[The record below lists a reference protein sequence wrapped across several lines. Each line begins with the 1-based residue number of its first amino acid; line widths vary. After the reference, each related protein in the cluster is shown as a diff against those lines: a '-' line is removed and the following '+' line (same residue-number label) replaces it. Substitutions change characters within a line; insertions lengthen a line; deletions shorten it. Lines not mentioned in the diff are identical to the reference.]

1 MRKIVCIILLLP
13 LGLTPGMA
21 ATNAQAADRI
31 SAPVSGLRNDAGVV
45 RCGLYAGAEAFPKS
59 GQESQGVIASIKGQ
73 QATCI
78 FHGLKPGTYAIAA
91 FHAENNEAQMQYG
104 LFGKPKEGYGF
115 SRNPPSSMGAPAFAA
130 AAFDYAGGAQTVPI
144 RLRY

>member
-1 MRKIVCIILLLP
+1 MLRRRAGSRP
-13 LGLTPGMA
+13 
-21 ATNAQAADRI
+21 
-31 SAPVSGLRNDAGVV
+31 PVSGLRNDNGVV
-45 RCGLYAGAEAFPKS
+45 RCGLYAGAEAFPKA
-59 GQESQGVIASIKGQ
+59 GQESRGVVAKIKGR
-73 QATCI
+73 QATCV
-78 FHGLKPGTYAIAA
+78 FDGLKPGTYAVAA

-144 RLRY
+144 GLSY